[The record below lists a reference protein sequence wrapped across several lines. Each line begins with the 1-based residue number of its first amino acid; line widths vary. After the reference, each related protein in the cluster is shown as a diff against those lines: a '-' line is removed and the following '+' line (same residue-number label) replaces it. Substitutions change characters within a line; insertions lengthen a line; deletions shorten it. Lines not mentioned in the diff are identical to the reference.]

1 MSDWVRCTTGS
12 YRLIGGDSR
21 HRRPNGGPRPRPVV
35 AGAGRGRAAPA
46 AGRTEA
52 WQLVVRIQRGDVE
65 AVGEFYDR
73 FNTEVYK
80 YIWLWCGEEKLAQQL
95 VREVWDRALRLIG
108 GLRATADSPLCWLLG
123 LARDRAVRH
132 FHSRR
137 YRLGLVELGELRGPE
152 DDGRELLAAVRRL
165 SPPQQEAIALTF
177 FCGLDEVDAAAVMG
191 RTPAMVQALTK
202 RGRVKLAAMLT
213 GGTP

>member
-1 MSDWVRCTTGS
+1 M
-12 YRLIGGDSR
+12 
-21 HRRPNGGPRPRPVV
+21 
-35 AGAGRGRAAPA
+35 
-46 AGRTEA
+46 
-52 WQLVVRIQRGDVE
+52 VRIQRGDVE